1 MTLVSLMKLFSYC
14 RFSVVWVSVALV
26 LVVEA
31 EAAASSLSLEQTEFF
46 ESRIRPILAQDCY
59 ECHSVSGK
67 QKGGLLLDHRKGWQ
81 AGGDGGPVIVPGKP
95 QESRLL
101 WAIRHDEET
110 LAMPKSGAKL
120 EEAVIA
126 DFVQWIRMG
135 APDPR
140 DKPPSPEQMQQDQDW
155 EAVLQRRKSW
165 WSFQPIVDSIPPESE
180 WSSHPVDRFLEAQR
194 KAEGLE
200 AVGPADPNVL
210 ARRLYFALIGLP
222 PTAEQIRTFLQAHE
236 EYPARAV
243 ESLADKL
250 LASPHFGERWARH
263 WMDWIRYAESHGS
276 EGDPQIGNAHLYR
289 DYLIRALNADVPYDQ
304 LLREHVA
311 GDQLQPPRVNEH
323 LAINESL
330 IGTAHWRMVF
340 HGFAPTDALDEKVR
354 FTDDQINV
362 FSKAFMGMTVSCARC
377 HNHKFDP
384 ISQKDYY
391 ALFGVLGSTR
401 PGRKA
406 IDLPEKQNLHRAEL
420 IALKPQILAA
430 IVEDWLRFMPKLRQ
444 RLATES
450 ELVKSAESKE
460 DLLHPF
466 RAIDQ
471 EVAAGKSFSE
481 TWSALTQTW
490 KADRRQWREHLARD
504 YPIRWRLDLE
514 EDYAQWFAE
523 GAGLATGVSCAGD
536 FSIAP
541 NGDAVLSG
549 IHPGGVFTHLQ
560 SAKHG
565 GRLTSPDFRLDGDY
579 EAWMRVCGDNC
590 SMSRYVVHNYPRS
603 GTVYPVREL
612 RGDKGAKWRWERYSL
627 DYWNGEDVHLEIA
640 TAGDAPLL
648 VKNEPRSWFG
658 IREVVVLKQRS
669 PAPPQN
675 PRNYLNPVF
684 QIAEESAPANRKQ
697 VVNAYAAAVE
707 KAVNDWKDGS
717 LSDDQAELL
726 DRSLRLGLLPN
737 SLAQLPS
744 AKPLLENYR
753 RLENA
758 IPVPVRVPTLAEWT
772 AQDQPLFDR
781 GNHKKPLE
789 KVPRRFLEAIDDTP
803 YQTKHSGRRRLAED
817 LLRDDNP
824 LPRRI
829 IVNRI
834 WHHLFGKGLVR
845 TPDNFG
851 RLGARPTHPQL
862 LDHLAARFAERDQW
876 SIKRMIRYLVSTHTW
891 QLVGEASTAARQLD
905 PANDLLS
912 HANIRRLE
920 AESIRDSLLQVSG
933 MLDLRP
939 PAKPIAGN
947 QPNRSVYVRVIRNR
961 MDPFLGLFNAPV
973 PFSAQGRRN
982 VTTVPGQSLAMMN
995 SDFVANAAQQ
1005 WGRRLRLQSEQSGVP
1020 KLIDSAWQR
1029 AFARMPSPQERR
1041 QAAEFIAQQRDAYK
1055 NLSAAIF
1062 QKRQSLKSLQSK
1074 RERLRQ
1080 TARERL
1086 GGDDPVSEN
1095 NPASLKPISQ
1105 WLFDEDGRDNVG
1117 SLHASLEGN
1126 ARIEN
1131 GALVLDGETA
1141 FARSVPLTAD
1151 LSAKTLEVWLQ
1162 LDNLEQRGGGVLS
1175 VQTQNGAVFDAIVF
1189 GERQP
1194 GRWILGSDGFARTQ
1208 DFGGPRE
1215 KQALEKPIHLAIAYA
1230 ADGTITAYRNGE
1242 LYGKAYRAS
1251 KPLIFRARR
1260 QSEILFGLRHGQP
1273 ASGRLLKGKILE
1285 ARLYDRALAAEEVAA
1300 AAKRNTRFVSERDLL
1315 SVLSESEQSRW
1326 RQWNR
1331 EIAILQKNL
1340 SQMESSAP
1348 KQGEDEVWTD
1358 LALAI
1363 FNMKEFIYVR

>member
-1 MTLVSLMKLFSYC
+1 MRIRLMRVFSYC
-14 RFSVVWVSVALV
+14 RFSGVWVSFALV

-31 EAAASSLSLEQTEFF
+31 AANSLSPTEFF

-59 ECHSVSGK
+59 ECHSVAGK
-67 QKGGLLLDHRKGWQ
+67 QKGGLLLDHRAGWQ

-95 QESRLL
+95 EESRLL
-101 WAIRHDEET
+101 RAIRHDEET

-120 EEAVIA
+120 DESVVA

-140 DKPPSPEQMQQDQDW
+140 DKPPSPEQIQQDQDW

-165 WSFQPIVDSIPPESE
+165 WSFQPIVDSVPPESE

-200 AVGPADPNVL
+200 AVGPADANSL

-222 PTAEQIRTFLQAHE
+222 PTAEQVRAFLLAHE
-236 EYPARAV
+236 EDPTRAV

-330 IGTAHWRMVF
+330 IGAAHWRMVF

-362 FSKAFMGMTVSCARC
+362 FSKAFMGLTVSCARC

-391 ALFGVLGSTR
+391 ALFGILGSTR

-420 IALKPQILAA
+420 AALKPQILAVVA
-430 IVEDWLRFMPKLRQ
+430 DDWLGFLPELRQ
-444 RLATES
+444 RLAAES

-460 DLLHPF
+460 DLLHPL

-471 EVAAGKSFSE
+471 EAAAGKTFSQ
-481 TWSALTQTW
+481 TWTALTQSW
-490 KADRRQWREHLARD
+490 KEDRRQWREHLARD
-504 YPIRWRLDLE
+504 YPLGWRLDQE

-523 GAGLATGVSCAGD
+523 GAGLATGVSRAGD
-536 FSIAP
+536 FSVAP
-541 NGDAVLSG
+541 DGDAALYG
-549 IHPGGVFTHLQ
+549 IYPAGVFTHLH

-579 EAWMRVCGDNC
+579 EAWMRVCGDNR

-658 IREVVVLKQRS
+658 IREAVVLKQGS

-675 PRNYLNPVF
+675 PRNCLTPVF
-684 QIAEESAPANRKQ
+684 QIAEKLAPANRRQ
-697 VVNAYAAAVE
+697 VANAYAAAVE
-707 KAVNDWKDGS
+707 KATNDWKAGR

-726 DRSLRLGLLPN
+726 DHCLRRGLLPN

-744 AKPLLENYR
+744 ARPLLENYR

-789 KVPRRFLEAIDDTP
+789 KVPRRFLEAIDDAP
-803 YQTKHSGRRRLAED
+803 YQTKRSGRRRLAED

-824 LPRRI
+824 LPRRV

-862 LDHLAARFAERDQW
+862 LDHLAARFAGRDGW
-876 SIKRMIRYLVSTHTW
+876 SIKRMIHYLVTTRSW
-891 QLVGEASTAARQLD
+891 QLAGEAPTAARLRD

-912 HANIRRLE
+912 CANIRRLE
-920 AESIRDSLLQVSG
+920 AEAIRDSLLQVSG

-939 PAKPIAGN
+939 PAKPIAGG
-947 QPNRSVYVRVIRNR
+947 QPHRSVYMSVIRNR
-961 MDPFLGLFNAPV
+961 MDPFLGHFDAPV

-995 SDFVANAAQQ
+995 SDFVAGAAQQ
-1005 WGRRLRLQSEQSGVP
+1005 WGRRLRFQAEQSGVHEV
-1020 KLIDSAWQR
+1020 IDTAWQR
-1029 AFARMPSPQERR
+1029 AFARVPSPRERR
-1041 QAAEFIAQQRDAYK
+1041 ETAEFIARQKDAYK
-1055 NLSAAIF
+1055 KLADAVSG
-1062 QKRQSLKSLQSK
+1062 QKQALQAVQSK
-1074 RERLRQ
+1074 QESLRQ

-1086 GGDDPVSEN
+1086 RGDAPVSEN
-1095 NPASLKPISQ
+1095 NPAFLKPISQ

-1131 GALVLDGETA
+1131 GALVLDGKTA

-1151 LSAKTLEVWLQ
+1151 LSAKTLEVWIQ
-1162 LDNLEQRGGGVLS
+1162 LDDLEQRGGGALS
-1175 VQTQNGAVFDAIVF
+1175 VQTQNGAIFDAIVF

-1194 GRWILGSDGFARTQ
+1194 RRWMLGSDGFARTQ

-1215 KQALEKPIHLAIAYA
+1215 KQALENPVHLAIASA
-1230 ADGTITAYRNGE
+1230 EDGTIAGYRNGE
-1242 LYGKAYRAS
+1242 PYGKSYRAL
-1251 KPLIFRARR
+1251 KPPVFRAR
-1260 QSEILFGLRHGQP
+1260 QSEVLFGLRHGQP
-1273 ASGRLLKGKILE
+1273 AEGRLLKGKILE

-1300 AAKRNTRFVSERDLL
+1300 AANRNTHFVSERDLL
-1315 SVLSESEQSRW
+1315 SVLSETEQNHW
-1326 RQWNR
+1326 RQWSR

-1358 LALAI
+1358 LALSI

>member
-1 MTLVSLMKLFSYC
+1 MKLFSHC
-14 RFSVVWVSVALV
+14 RFFGVWVFVALV
-26 LVVEA
+26 LVVK
-31 EAAASSLSLEQTEFF
+31 AAPDSLSPEQTEFF
-46 ESRIRPILAQDCY
+46 ELRIRPILAQDCY
-59 ECHSVSGK
+59 ECHSVAGK
-67 QKGGLLLDHRKGWQ
+67 QKGGLLLDHRAGWQ

-95 QESRLL
+95 EESRLL

-110 LAMPKSGAKL
+110 LVMPKSGAKL

-126 DFVQWIRMG
+126 DFVRWIRMG

-140 DKPPSPEQMQQDQDW
+140 DKPPSPEQIQQDQDW
-155 EAVLQRRKSW
+155 EAVMQRRKSW
-165 WSFQPIVDSIPPESE
+165 WSFQPIVDSVPPESE

-194 KAEGLE
+194 RAKGLE
-200 AVGPADPNVL
+200 AVGPADANSL

-222 PTAEQIRTFLQAHE
+222 PTAEQVRAFLRAHE
-236 EYPARAV
+236 EDPARAV

-323 LAINESL
+323 LAVNESL

-362 FSKAFMGMTVSCARC
+362 FSKAFMGLTVSCARC
-377 HNHKFDP
+377 HDHKFDP

-391 ALFGVLGSTR
+391 ALFGVFGSTR

-406 IDLPEKQNLHRAEL
+406 IDLPEKQNLHRIKLA
-420 IALKPQILAA
+420 ALKPQILAA
-430 IVEDWLRFMPKLRQ
+430 VAEDWLRFMSEFRQ
-444 RLATES
+444 RLAAES
-450 ELVKSAESKE
+450 DLVEKAESKE
-460 DLLHPF
+460 ALLHPL
-466 RAIDQ
+466 RVIDQ
-471 EVAAGKSFSE
+471 EVADGKAFSE
-481 TWSALTQTW
+481 TWLALTQTW

-504 YPIRWRLDLE
+504 YPIRWRLDRE

-523 GAGLATGVSCAGD
+523 GAGLATGVSRSGD
-536 FSIAP
+536 FSVAP
-541 NGDAVLSG
+541 EGDAALSG
-549 IHPGGVFTHLQ
+549 IYPGGVFTHLH

-565 GRLTSPDFRLDGDY
+565 GRFTSPDFRLDGDY
-579 EAWMRVCGDNC
+579 EAWMRVCGDNR

-603 GTVYPVREL
+603 GTVYSVREL
-612 RGDKGAKWRWERYSL
+612 RGDKGAKWHWERYSL
-627 DYWNGEDVHLEIA
+627 DYWNGEDVHLEIT

-658 IREVVVLKQRS
+658 IREVVVFKQGS

-717 LSDDQAELL
+717 LSNAQAELL

-758 IPVPVRVPTLAEWT
+758 VPVPTRIPTVAEWT
-772 AQDQPLFDR
+772 AQDQRLFDR

-803 YQTKHSGRRRLAED
+803 YQTKHSGRLRLAED
-817 LLRDDNP
+817 LLRADNP
-824 LPRRI
+824 LPRRV

-862 LDHLAARFAERDQW
+862 LDHLAVRFAERDQW
-876 SIKRMIRYLVSTHTW
+876 SIKRMIRYLVSTRTW
-891 QLVGEASTAARQLD
+891 QLAGEASTAARLRD
-905 PANDLLS
+905 PTNDLLS
-912 HANIRRLE
+912 CANIRRLE

-933 MLDLRP
+933 MLDLLP

-947 QPNRSVYVRVIRNR
+947 QPHRSVYMSVIRNR
-961 MDPFLGLFNAPV
+961 MDPFLGLFDAPV

-982 VTTVPGQSLAMMN
+982 TTTVPGQSLAMMN
-995 SDFVANAAQQ
+995 SDFVVNAAQQ
-1005 WGRRLRLQSEQSGVP
+1005 WGRRLRLQSEQFGVQE
-1020 KLIDSAWQR
+1020 LIDFAWQR

-1041 QAAEFIAQQRDAYK
+1041 QTADFIARQRDAYK
-1055 NLSAAIF
+1055 KLAATISK
-1062 QKRQSLKSLQSK
+1062 QKQSLEILQSK
-1074 RERLRQ
+1074 QARLRQ
-1080 TARERL
+1080 TAQKRL
-1086 GGDDPVSEN
+1086 LGEEAASEN
-1095 NPASLKPISQ
+1095 NPAFLKPISQ

-1126 ARIEN
+1126 AQIEN
-1131 GALVLDGETA
+1131 GALVLDGKTA
-1141 FARSVPLTAD
+1141 FAQSVPLTAD

-1162 LDNLEQRGGGVLS
+1162 LDDLEQRGGGALS
-1175 VQTQNGAVFDAIVF
+1175 VQTQNGAIFDAIVF

-1194 GRWILGSDGFARTQ
+1194 RRWILGSDGFARSQ

-1215 KQALEKPIHLAIAYA
+1215 NQAIEKAIHLAIAYA
-1230 ADGTITAYRNGE
+1230 ADGTITGYRNGE
-1242 LYGKAYRAS
+1242 PYGKPYRAS
-1251 KPLIFRARR
+1251 KPPTFRAQ
-1260 QSEILFGLRHGQP
+1260 QSEVLFGLRHGQP
-1273 ASGRLLKGKILE
+1273 AAGRLLKGKILE
-1285 ARLYDRALAAEEVAA
+1285 ARLYDRALTAKEIAA
-1300 AAKRNTRFVSERDLL
+1300 AANRNTRFVSERDLL
-1315 SVLSESEQSRW
+1315 SVLSEAEQNHR
-1326 RQWNR
+1326 RQWSR
-1331 EIAILQKNL
+1331 EIATLQKNL

>member
-1 MTLVSLMKLFSYC
+1 MKLFFYC
-14 RFSVVWVSVALV
+14 RFPAVWVFVALV

-31 EAAASSLSLEQTEFF
+31 AADSLSPEQTEFF

-59 ECHSVSGK
+59 ECHSVAGK
-67 QKGGLLLDHRKGWQ
+67 QKSGLLLDHRAGWQ

-95 QESRLL
+95 EESRLL

-126 DFVQWIRMG
+126 DFVRWIRMG

-140 DKPPSPEQMQQDQDW
+140 DKPPSREQIQQDQDW

-165 WSFQPIVDSIPPESE
+165 WSFQPIVDSVPPESE

-194 KAEGLE
+194 RAKGLE
-200 AVGPADPNVL
+200 AVGLADANVL

-222 PTAEQIRTFLQAHE
+222 PTAEQVRAFLRAHE
-236 EYPARAV
+236 EDSARAV
-243 ESLADKL
+243 KSLADEL

-311 GDQLQPPRVNEH
+311 GDQLRPPRVNEH
-323 LAINESL
+323 MAVNESL

-362 FSKAFMGMTVSCARC
+362 FSKAFMGLTVSCARC

-406 IDLPEKQNLHRAEL
+406 IDLPERQNLHRAEL
-420 IALKPQILAA
+420 AALKPQILAA
-430 IVEDWLRFMPKLRQ
+430 VAEDWLRFMPEFRQ
-444 RLATES
+444 RLAAES
-450 ELVKSAESKE
+450 ELVKKAESRE
-460 DLLHPF
+460 DLLHPLH
-466 RAIDQ
+466 AIDQ
-471 EVAAGKSFSE
+471 EVAAGKAFSE
-481 TWSALTQTW
+481 AWSALTQTW
-490 KADRRQWREHLARD
+490 KADRREWREHLARG
-504 YPIRWRLDLE
+504 YSIRWRLDQE

-523 GAGLATGVSCAGD
+523 GAGLATGVSHAGD
-536 FSIAP
+536 FSVAP
-541 NGDAVLSG
+541 EGDAALSG
-549 IHPGGVFTHLQ
+549 IYPGGVFTHLH

-565 GRLTSPDFRLDGDY
+565 GRLASPDFRLDGDY
-579 EAWMRVCGDNC
+579 EAWMRVCGDNR

-612 RGDKGAKWRWERYSL
+612 RGDKGAKWHWERYSL
-627 DYWNGEDVHLEIA
+627 DYWNGEDVHLEIT

-648 VKNEPRSWFG
+648 VREEARSWFG
-658 IREVVVLKQRS
+658 IREVVVLKQGS

-684 QIAEESAPANRKQ
+684 QIAEEPTPANRGQ
-697 VVNAYAAAVE
+697 VVDAYEAAVK
-707 KAVNDWKDGS
+707 KAVNDWKAGR
-717 LSDDQAELL
+717 LSDAQAELL
-726 DRSLRLGLLPN
+726 DRSLRRGLLPN

-758 IPVPVRVPTLAEWT
+758 IPVPTRIPTVAEWT

-789 KVPRRFLEAIDDTP
+789 KVTRRFLEAIDDTP
-803 YQTKHSGRRRLAED
+803 YQTKRSGRLQLAED
-817 LLRDDNP
+817 LLREDNP
-824 LPRRI
+824 LPRRV

-851 RLGARPTHPQL
+851 RLGARPTHPRL
-862 LDHLAARFAERDQW
+862 LDHLAARFAGRDGW
-876 SIKRMIRYLVSTHTW
+876 SIKRMIRYLITTRTW
-891 QLVGEASTAARQLD
+891 QLAGEAPTAARKRD

-912 HANIRRLE
+912 RANIRRLE

-947 QPNRSVYVRVIRNR
+947 QPNRSVYVRIIRNR
-961 MDPFLGLFNAPV
+961 MDPFLGLFDAPV
-973 PFSAQGRRN
+973 PFSAQGRRD

-995 SDFVANAAQQ
+995 SEFVANAAQQ
-1005 WGRRLRLQSEQSGVP
+1005 WGRRLRLQSEQFGVRE
-1020 KLIDSAWQR
+1020 LIDSAWQR

-1041 QAAEFIAQQRDAYK
+1041 QTAEFIARQKDAYK
-1055 NLSAAIF
+1055 KRASAISQ
-1062 QKRQSLKSLQSK
+1062 QKQSLEILQSK
-1074 RERLRQ
+1074 QASLRQ
-1080 TARERL
+1080 TARKRL
-1086 GGDDPVSEN
+1086 GGDLPASEN
-1095 NPASLKPISQ
+1095 NPAFLKPISQ
-1105 WLFDEDGRDNVG
+1105 WLFDEDGLDNVG

-1126 ARIEN
+1126 AQIEN
-1131 GALVLDGETA
+1131 GALVLDGKTA
-1141 FARSVPLTAD
+1141 FARSVPLPAD

-1162 LDNLEQRGGGVLS
+1162 LDDLEQRGGGALS
-1175 VQTQNGAVFDAIVF
+1175 VQTRNGAVFDAIVF

-1194 GRWILGSDGFARTQ
+1194 RRWILGSDGFARTQ

-1215 KQALEKPIHLAIAYA
+1215 KQSLKKPVHLAITCA
-1230 ADGTITAYRNGE
+1230 ADGTITGYRNGE
-1242 LYGKAYRAS
+1242 LYGKPYRAS
-1251 KPLIFRARR
+1251 KALTFRAR
-1260 QSEILFGLRHGQP
+1260 QSEVLFGLRHGQP
-1273 ASGRLLKGKILE
+1273 AEGRLFKGKILE
-1285 ARLYDRALAAEEVAA
+1285 ARLYDRALTAKEVAA
-1300 AAKRNTRFVSERDLL
+1300 AANRNSRFVSERDLL
-1315 SVLSESEQSRW
+1315 SVLSEAEQNHW
-1326 RQWNR
+1326 RQWKR
-1331 EIAILQKNL
+1331 EIAALQKNL

>member
-1 MTLVSLMKLFSYC
+1 MICIRLMKVFSYC
-14 RFSVVWVSVALV
+14 RFSGVWIPAALV
-26 LVVEA
+26 LVVQA
-31 EAAASSLSLEQTEFF
+31 TASSLSPEQTEFF

-59 ECHSVSGK
+59 ECHSVAGK
-67 QKGGLLLDHRKGWQ
+67 RKGGLLLDHRAGWQ

-95 QESRLL
+95 EASRLL
-101 WAIRHDEET
+101 RAIRHDEEK

-126 DFVQWIRMG
+126 DFVRWIRMG

-140 DKPPSPEQMQQDQDW
+140 DKPPSPEQVQQDQDW

-200 AVGPADPNVL
+200 AVGPADANSL

-222 PTAEQIRTFLQAHE
+222 PTAEQVRAFLQAHE
-236 EYPARAV
+236 ENPDRAV
-243 ESLADKL
+243 AALADEL

-304 LLREHVA
+304 LLREHIA
-311 GDQLQPPRVNEH
+311 GDQLHPPRVNEH

-362 FSKAFMGMTVSCARC
+362 FSKAFMGLTVSCARC

-391 ALFGVLGSTR
+391 ALFGILGSTR

-406 IDLPEKQNLHRAEL
+406 VDLPERQNLHRAEL
-420 IALKPQILAA
+420 AALKPQILAA
-430 IVEDWLRFMPKLRQ
+430 VADEWLQFMPQLRQ
-444 RLATES
+444 SLAAES
-450 ELVKSAESKE
+450 ELLKSAESKE
-460 DLLHPF
+460 ALLHPL

-471 EVAAGKSFSE
+471 EIAAGKAFSE
-481 TWSALTQTW
+481 TWSALTQSW

-504 YPIRWRLDLE
+504 YFIRWRLDRE
-514 EDYAQWFAE
+514 KDYAQWFAE
-523 GAGLATGVSCAGD
+523 GAGLATGASRAGD
-536 FSIAP
+536 FSVAAD
-541 NGDAVLSG
+541 GDAALSG

-579 EAWMRVCGDNC
+579 EAWMRVCGGSR

-612 RGDKGAKWRWERYSL
+612 RGDKGAEWHWERYSL
-627 DYWNGEDVHLEIA
+627 DYWNGEDVHLEIT

-648 VKNEPRSWFG
+648 VRDEPRSWFG
-658 IREVVVLKQRS
+658 IREAIVLKQGS

-675 PRNYLNPVF
+675 PRSYLNPVF
-684 QIAEESAPANRKQ
+684 QIAEDSAPANRKQ
-697 VVNAYAAAVE
+697 VVDAYAAAVK
-707 KAVNDWKDGS
+707 KAVNDWKAGR

-726 DRSLRLGLLPN
+726 DRCLRQGLLPN

-744 AKPLLENYR
+744 AKPLLESYR
-753 RLENA
+753 RLESA
-758 IPVPVRVPTLAEWT
+758 VPVPARIPTVAEWM

-803 YQTKHSGRRRLAED
+803 YRTKHSGRRRLAED

-824 LPRRI
+824 LPRRV

-862 LDHLAARFAERDQW
+862 LDHLAARFVERDQW
-876 SIKRMIRYLVSTHTW
+876 SIKRMIRYLVTTRTW
-891 QLVGEASTAARQLD
+891 QLAGESTKAARRRD

-912 HANIRRLE
+912 CANIRRLE

-947 QPNRSVYVRVIRNR
+947 QPNRSVYMSVIRNR
-961 MDPFLGLFNAPV
+961 MDPFLSLFDAPV

-982 VTTVPGQSLAMMN
+982 VTTVPSQSLAMMN

-1005 WGRRLRLQSEQSGVP
+1005 WGRRLRRQSEQSGVHE
-1020 KLIDSAWQR
+1020 LIDSAWQR

-1041 QAAEFIAQQRDAYK
+1041 ETAEFIARQKDAYK
-1055 NLSAAIF
+1055 KRTAAISK
-1062 QKRQSLKSLQSK
+1062 QKQSLETLQSK
-1074 RERLRQ
+1074 QECLRQ

-1086 GGDDPVSEN
+1086 AGDRPASEN
-1095 NPASLKPISQ
+1095 NSAFLKPISQ
-1105 WLFDEDGRDNVG
+1105 WLFDEDGRDDVG
-1117 SLHASLEGN
+1117 SLHTSLEGN
-1126 ARIEN
+1126 AQIEN

-1141 FARSVPLTAD
+1141 FARSAPLTAD
-1151 LSAKTLEVWLQ
+1151 LSAKTLEAWIQ
-1162 LDNLEQRGGGVLS
+1162 LDDLDQRGGGVLS
-1175 VQTQNGAVFDAIVF
+1175 VQAQNGGIFDAIVF

-1194 GRWILGSDGFARTQ
+1194 RHWMLGSDGFARTQ

-1215 KQALEKPIHLAIAYA
+1215 KQALEKPVHLVITYA
-1230 ADGTITAYRNGE
+1230 ADGTITGYRNGKP
-1242 LYGKAYRAS
+1242 YGKPYRAS
-1251 KPLIFRARR
+1251 KPPAFRAR

-1273 ASGRLLKGKILE
+1273 AEGRLLKGKILE
-1285 ARLYDRALAAEEVAA
+1285 ARLYNRALDADEVAA
-1300 AAKRNTRFVSERDLL
+1300 AANQNTRFISERDLL
-1315 SVLSESEQSRW
+1315 SVLSEAEQNHW
-1326 RQWNR
+1326 REWGR
-1331 EIAILQKNL
+1331 EIATLQKNL

-1348 KQGEDEVWTD
+1348 KQGEDDLWTD

>member
-1 MTLVSLMKLFSYC
+1 MKLFSYC

-26 LVVEA
+26 LAVE
-31 EAAASSLSLEQTEFF
+31 EAAGSLSLEQTEFF

-59 ECHSVSGK
+59 ECHSVAGK
-67 QKGGLLLDHRKGWQ
+67 QKGGLLLDHRAGWQ
-81 AGGDGGPVIVPGKP
+81 AGGNGGPVIVPGKP
-95 QESRLL
+95 EESRLL

-126 DFVQWIRMG
+126 DFVRWIRMG

-140 DKPPSPEQMQQDQDW
+140 DKPPSPEQIQQDQDW
-155 EAVLQRRKSW
+155 ESVLQRRKSW

-194 KAEGLE
+194 QAEGLE
-200 AVGPADPNVL
+200 AVGPADANVL

-222 PTAEQIRTFLQAHE
+222 PTAEQVRTFLQAHE
-236 EYPARAV
+236 EDPARAV
-243 ESLADKL
+243 EALADKL

-311 GDQLQPPRVNEH
+311 GDQLQPPRVNKH

-362 FSKAFMGMTVSCARC
+362 FSKAFMGLTVSCARC
-377 HNHKFDP
+377 HDHKFDP

-391 ALFGVLGSTR
+391 ALFGILGSTR

-420 IALKPQILAA
+420 AALKPQILAA
-430 IVEDWLRFMPKLRQ
+430 VAEDWIQFMPEFRQ
-444 RLATES
+444 RLAAES
-450 ELVKSAESKE
+450 GLVKSAESKD
-460 DLLHPF
+460 DLLHPL

-471 EVAAGKSFSE
+471 EVADGKAFSE
-481 TWSALTQTW
+481 VWSALTQTW

-504 YPIRWRLDLE
+504 YPIRWRLDQE
-514 EDYAQWFAE
+514 EDCDQWFAE
-523 GAGLATGVSCAGD
+523 GAGLATGASRAGD
-536 FSIAP
+536 FSVAP
-541 NGDAVLSG
+541 KGDSALSG
-549 IHPGGVFTHLQ
+549 IYPGGVFTHLH

-565 GRLTSPDFRLDGDY
+565 GRFTSPDFRLDGDY
-579 EAWMRVCGDNC
+579 EAWMRVRGDHR

-612 RGDKGAKWRWERYSL
+612 RGDKGAKWHWERYSL

-658 IREVVVLKQRS
+658 IREVVVLKQGS
-669 PAPPQN
+669 PTPPQN
-675 PRNYLNPVF
+675 PINYLNPVF

-697 VVNAYAAAVE
+697 AVNTYAAAVE
-707 KAVNDWKDGS
+707 KAVNDWKAGR
-717 LSDDQAELL
+717 LSDAQAELL
-726 DRSLRLGLLPN
+726 DLCLRHGLLPN

-753 RLENA
+753 RLESA
-758 IPVPVRVPTLAEWT
+758 VPVPARIPTVAEWT

-803 YQTKHSGRRRLAED
+803 YQTKHSGRLQLAED
-817 LLRDDNP
+817 LLRADNP
-824 LPRRI
+824 LPRRV

-851 RLGARPTHPQL
+851 RLGNRPTHPQL
-862 LDHLAARFAERDQW
+862 LDHLATRFAERDQW
-876 SIKRMIRYLVSTHTW
+876 SIKRMIRYLITTRTW
-891 QLVGEASTAARQLD
+891 QLSGKMPTASRLRD

-947 QPNRSVYVRVIRNR
+947 QPNRSVYMSVIRNR
-961 MDPFLGLFNAPV
+961 MDPFLSLFDAPV

-1005 WGRRLRLQSEQSGVP
+1005 WGSRLRLQAEQFGVY

-1029 AFARMPSPQERR
+1029 AFARRPTPQERR
-1041 QAAEFIAQQRDAYK
+1041 QTADFIARQKDAYEK
-1055 NLSAAIF
+1055 LAAAISK
-1062 QKRQSLKSLQSK
+1062 QKQSLEILQSK
-1074 RERLRQ
+1074 QTSLRQ

-1086 GGDDPVSEN
+1086 GGDESASKN
-1095 NPASLKPISQ
+1095 NPAFLKPISQ
-1105 WLFDEDGRDNVG
+1105 WLFDEDGRDDLG
-1117 SLHASLEGN
+1117 LLHASLEGD

-1131 GALVLDGETA
+1131 GALVLDGKTA

-1151 LSAKTLEVWLQ
+1151 LAAKTLEVWLQ
-1162 LDNLEQRGGGVLS
+1162 LDDLEQRGGGALS
-1175 VQTQNGAVFDAIVF
+1175 VQMQNGAVFDAIVF

-1194 GRWILGSDGFARTQ
+1194 GRWILGSDGFTRTQ

-1215 KQALEKPIHLAIAYA
+1215 KQALEKPIHLAITCAD
-1230 ADGTITAYRNGE
+1230 DGTITGYRNGE
-1242 LYGKAYRAS
+1242 LYGKPYRAS
-1251 KPLIFRARR
+1251 KPPAFRAR
-1260 QSEILFGLRHGQP
+1260 QSEVLFGLRHGQP
-1273 ASGRLLKGKILE
+1273 AAGRLLKGKILE
-1285 ARLYDRALAAEEVAA
+1285 VRLYDRALAAKEVAA
-1300 AAKRNTRFVSERDLL
+1300 AANRNSRFVSERDLL
-1315 SVLSESEQSRW
+1315 SVLSEAEQNHW
-1326 RQWNR
+1326 RQWIR
-1331 EIAILQKNL
+1331 EIATLQKNL

>member
-1 MTLVSLMKLFSYC
+1 MRSFSYG
-14 RFSVVWVSVALV
+14 RFSVIGVSGALV
-26 LVVEA
+26 LVV
-31 EAAASSLSLEQTEFF
+31 AAPASSLSPEQTEFF

-59 ECHSVSGK
+59 ECHSVAGK
-67 QKGGLLLDHRKGWQ
+67 QKGGLLLDHRAGWQ

-95 QESRLL
+95 EESRLL
-101 WAIRHDEET
+101 RAIRHDEEN

-126 DFVQWIRMG
+126 DFVRWIRMG

-140 DKPPSPEQMQQDQDW
+140 DKPPSPEQIQQDQDW
-155 EAVLQRRKSW
+155 KAVLQRRKSW
-165 WSFQPIVDSIPPESE
+165 WSFQPIVDSVPPESE

-200 AVGPADPNVL
+200 AVGPADANIL

-222 PTAEQIRTFLQAHE
+222 PTAEQARAFLQAHE
-236 EYPARAV
+236 ENPARAV
-243 ESLADKL
+243 ESLADEL

-362 FSKAFMGMTVSCARC
+362 FSKAFMGLTVSCARC

-391 ALFGVLGSTR
+391 ALFGILGSTR

-406 IDLPEKQNLHRAEL
+406 IDLPERQNLHRAEL
-420 IALKPQILAA
+420 AALKPQILAA
-430 IVEDWLRFMPKLRQ
+430 VAEDWLQFMPQLRK
-444 RLATES
+444 RLAAES
-450 ELVKSAESKE
+450 EPVKRAESKE
-460 DLLHPF
+460 ALLRPL

-471 EVAAGKSFSE
+471 EIAAGKAFSE
-481 TWSALTQTW
+481 TWSALTQSW
-490 KADRRQWREHLARD
+490 KANRRQWQEHLARD
-504 YPIRWRLDLE
+504 YPIRWRLDRE
-514 EDYAQWFAE
+514 KDYAQWFAE
-523 GAGLATGVSCAGD
+523 GAGLATGVSRAGD
-536 FSIAP
+536 FSVAP
-541 NGDAVLSG
+541 NGDAALSG
-549 IHPGGVFTHLQ
+549 ILPGGVFTHLQ

-579 EAWMRVCGDNC
+579 EAWMRVRGDNR

-612 RGDKGAKWRWERYSL
+612 RGDKGAEWHWERYSL
-627 DYWNGEDVHLEIA
+627 DYWNGEDVHLEIT

-648 VKNEPRSWFG
+648 VRNEPRSWFG
-658 IREVVVLKQRS
+658 IREAVVIKQGS

-675 PRNYLNPVF
+675 PRSYLNPVF
-684 QIAEESAPANRKQ
+684 QIAEKLAPANRKQ
-697 VVNAYAAAVE
+697 VVDAYEAAIK
-707 KAVNDWKDGS
+707 KAVNDWKAGR

-726 DRSLRLGLLPN
+726 DRCLRHGLLPN

-758 IPVPVRVPTLAEWT
+758 IPVPDRIPTVAEWT

-817 LLRDDNP
+817 LLRADNP
-824 LPRRI
+824 LPRRV

-862 LDHLAARFAERDQW
+862 LDHLAARFANRDQW
-876 SIKRMIRYLVSTHTW
+876 SIKRMIRYLVTTRTW
-891 QLVGEASTAARQLD
+891 QLAGEAPTAARRLD

-912 HANIRRLE
+912 CANIRRLE

-939 PAKPIAGN
+939 PAKPIAGS
-947 QPNRSVYVRVIRNR
+947 QPNRSVYMSVIRNR
-961 MDPFLGLFNAPV
+961 MDPFLGLFDAPV

-1005 WGRRLRLQSEQSGVP
+1005 WGKRLRLQSKQFGVHE
-1020 KLIDSAWQR
+1020 LIDSAWQR

-1041 QAAEFIAQQRDAYK
+1041 ETADFIARQKDAYK
-1055 NLSAAIF
+1055 NLTAAISK
-1062 QKRQSLKSLQSK
+1062 QKQSLETLQSK
-1074 RERLRQ
+1074 QTSLRQ

-1086 GGDDPVSEN
+1086 GGDRPTSKEN
-1095 NPASLKPISQ
+1095 NSAFLKPISQ
-1105 WLFDEDGRDNVG
+1105 WLFDEDGRDGVG

-1126 ARIEN
+1126 AQIEN

-1141 FARSVPLTAD
+1141 FARSALLTAD
-1151 LSAKTLEVWLQ
+1151 LAAKTLEAWIQ
-1162 LDNLEQRGGGVLS
+1162 LDDLEQRGGGVIS

-1194 GRWILGSDGFARTQ
+1194 HRWILGSDGFARTQ

-1215 KQALEKPIHLAIAYA
+1215 KQALEKPVHLAITYA
-1230 ADGTITAYRNGE
+1230 ADGTITGYRNGE
-1242 LYGKAYRAS
+1242 PYGKPYRAS
-1251 KPLIFRARR
+1251 KPPNFRAR
-1260 QSEILFGLRHGQP
+1260 QSEVLFGLRHGQP
-1273 ASGRLLKGKILE
+1273 AEGRLLKGKILE
-1285 ARLYDRALAAEEVAA
+1285 ARLYNRALAAAEVTAA
-1300 AAKRNTRFVSERDLL
+1300 ANQNTRFVSEQDLL
-1315 SVLSESEQSRW
+1315 SVLSEAEQNHW
-1326 RQWNR
+1326 RQWSR
-1331 EIAILQKNL
+1331 EIAALQKNL

>member
-1 MTLVSLMKLFSYC
+1 MKLFSYC
-14 RFSVVWVSVALV
+14 RLFGVWIPVALV
-26 LVVEA
+26 WVVK
-31 EAAASSLSLEQTEFF
+31 AAASSLSPEQTEFF

-59 ECHSVSGK
+59 ECHSVAGK

-81 AGGDGGPVIVPGKP
+81 AGGDGGSVIVPGKP
-95 QESRLL
+95 EESRLL

-110 LAMPKSGAKL
+110 LMMPKSGAKL

-140 DKPPSPEQMQQDQDW
+140 DQPPSPEQIRQDRDW

-180 WSSHPVDRFLEAQR
+180 WSSHPVDRFLEAR
-194 KAEGLE
+194 RRAKGLE
-200 AVGPADPNVL
+200 AVGPADANSL

-222 PTAEQIRTFLQAHE
+222 PTAEQVRAFLRAHE
-236 EYPARAV
+236 EDPARAV
-243 ESLADKL
+243 ETLADKL

-362 FSKAFMGMTVSCARC
+362 FSKAFMGLTVSCARC

-391 ALFGVLGSTR
+391 ALFGILGSTR

-430 IVEDWLRFMPKLRQ
+430 VAEDWLRFMPELRQ
-444 RLATES
+444 RLAAES
-450 ELVKSAESKE
+450 EPVKSAESKE
-460 DLLHPF
+460 ALLHPLH
-466 RAIDQ
+466 AIDQ
-471 EVAAGKSFSE
+471 EAAAGKAFS
-481 TWSALTQTW
+481 QTW
-490 KADRRQWREHLARD
+490 AALAQSWKEDRRQWREHLARD
-504 YPIRWRLDLE
+504 YPIRWRLDQE

-523 GAGLATGVSCAGD
+523 GAGLARGVSRAGD
-536 FSIAP
+536 FSVAP
-541 NGDAVLSG
+541 DGDAALSG

-565 GRLTSPDFRLDGDY
+565 GRLASPDFRLDGDY
-579 EAWMRVCGDNC
+579 EAWMRVCGDNR

-612 RGDKGAKWRWERYSL
+612 RGDKGAKWHWERYSM
-627 DYWNGEDVHLEIA
+627 DYWNGEDVHLEIT

-658 IREVVVLKQRS
+658 IREAVVLKQGS

-675 PRNYLNPVF
+675 PKNYLNPVF
-684 QIAEESAPANRKQ
+684 QIAEKLAPANRKQ
-697 VVNAYAAAVE
+697 AVNAYAAAVE
-707 KAVNDWKDGS
+707 KAVNDWKAER

-726 DRSLRLGLLPN
+726 DRCVRLGLLPN

-758 IPVPVRVPTLAEWT
+758 IPVPARIPTVAEWT

-824 LPRRI
+824 LPRRV

-834 WHHLFGKGLVR
+834 WHHLFGKGLVS

-851 RLGARPTHPQL
+851 RLGSRPTHPQL
-862 LDHLAARFAERDQW
+862 LDHLAARFAERDGW
-876 SIKRMIRYLVSTHTW
+876 SIKRMIRYLVTTRTW
-891 QLVGEASTAARQLD
+891 QLAGEASMAARRRD

-912 HANIRRLE
+912 CANIRRLE

-939 PAKPIAGN
+939 PAKPIAGS
-947 QPNRSVYVRVIRNR
+947 QPNRSVYMSVIRNR
-961 MDPFLGLFNAPV
+961 MDPFLRLFDAPV

-982 VTTVPGQSLAMMN
+982 ITTVPGQSLAMMN
-995 SDFVANAAQQ
+995 SDFVASAAQQ

-1029 AFARMPSPQERR
+1029 AFARMPSPRERR
-1041 QAAEFIAQQRDAYK
+1041 ETAEFIAQQRDAYK

-1086 GGDDPVSEN
+1086 GGDDLVSEN
-1095 NPASLKPISQ
+1095 NPAFLKPISQ
-1105 WLFDEDGRDNVG
+1105 WLFDEDGRDNIG
-1117 SLHASLEGN
+1117 SLHASLEGG

-1141 FARSVPLTAD
+1141 FARSVPLTAG
-1151 LSAKTLEVWLQ
+1151 LSAKTLEVWIQ
-1162 LDNLEQRGGGVLS
+1162 LDDLEQRGGGALS
-1175 VQTQNGAVFDAIVF
+1175 VQTRNGAVFDAIVF

-1194 GRWILGSDGFARTQ
+1194 RRWILGSDGFARTQ

-1215 KQALEKPIHLAIAYA
+1215 NQALEEPVHLAIVCAD
-1230 ADGTITAYRNGE
+1230 DGTIAGYRNGKA
-1242 LYGKAYRAS
+1242 YGKAYRAS
-1251 KPLIFRARR
+1251 KPPTFRAR
-1260 QSEILFGLRHGQP
+1260 QSEVLFGLRHGQP
-1273 ASGRLLKGKILE
+1273 AEERLLKGKILE
-1285 ARLYDRALAAEEVAA
+1285 ARLYDRALDDDEVAA
-1300 AAKRNTRFVSERDLL
+1300 AANRNTRFVSERDLL
-1315 SVLSESEQSRW
+1315 SVLSEVEQNHW

-1340 SQMESSAP
+1340 SQMKSSAP
-1348 KQGEDEVWTD
+1348 KQGEGEVWTD